1 LSQGKTKSL
10 PFNWEKFFVPSKTE
24 CFLACFAMS
33 ARYWASYFPELNL
46 PTDLETW
53 KEFAATSFVEY
64 RGTSI
69 REMIRK
75 IPKKPTEQTVSD
87 NENLNLDIIDSET
100 KQLLELVIKT
110 NTPKGLESLSPFF
123 EVKPPIPQI
132 LAYDRLLMT
141 HNISE
146 STGHAVLLHSIDFQK
161 EKLFV
166 VDPMK
171 HQLQEP
177 DVYDFNLF
185 KRAWSECRNL
195 QIITYPKGMITLV
208 SGPVVGIVKQQEIS
222 SYFEGEE

>member
-69 REMIRK
+69 SARAI
-75 IPKKPTEQTVSD
+75 
-87 NENLNLDIIDSET
+87 
-100 KQLLELVIKT
+100 
-110 NTPKGLESLSPFF
+110 
-123 EVKPPIPQI
+123 
-132 LAYDRLLMT
+132 
-141 HNISE
+141 
-146 STGHAVLLHSIDFQK
+146 
-161 EKLFV
+161 
-166 VDPMK
+166 
-171 HQLQEP
+171 
-177 DVYDFNLF
+177 